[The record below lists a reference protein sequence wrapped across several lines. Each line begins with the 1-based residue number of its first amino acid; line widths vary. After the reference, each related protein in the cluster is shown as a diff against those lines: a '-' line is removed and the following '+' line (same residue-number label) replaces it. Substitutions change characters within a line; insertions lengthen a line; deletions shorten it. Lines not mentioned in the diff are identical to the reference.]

1 MHQTTIVHWA
11 FLWDFLIIYTY
22 LMCSQPWSHDE
33 RKLGLYALFA
43 WMFVSKFI
51 KLIGHYV
58 RHPFD
63 FLLLP
68 VSIVFG
74 YLHGLIKAKAML
86 SLNVV
91 SCESPSSMAPTAQAQ
106 WCLHVAKLHR
116 GVIDADV
123 TLNMADCLGHQRW
136 RRRRRCLSHD
146 PSQSEAAGGWRSLP
160 ASTAE
165 CFLDERKFQVL
176 AARHGTHDANIG
188 VHPLNN
194 STLYFTTRPAMM
206 DDYR

>member
-11 FLWDFLIIYTY
+11 FLWDFLIIYTF
-22 LMCSQPWSHDE
+22 LMCSQPWSSE
-33 RKLGLYALFA
+33 KRKAGLAALLA

-58 RHPFD
+58 RYPVD

-91 SCESPSSMAPTAQAQ
+91 SYPALGLLLSRPNDGRTRRSCIRYWIE
-106 WCLHVAKLHR
+106 
-116 GVIDADV
+116 ADV
-123 TLNMADCLGHQRW
+123 RPNMTDCLGHQRW
-136 RRRRRCLSHD
+136 CRRRRCLSDD
-146 PSQSEAAGGWRSLP
+146 PSQSEAAGGGP
-160 ASTAE
+160 AGKFTSSTAGP
-165 CFLDERKFQVL
+165 FQDERKLQVL
-176 AARHGTHDANIG
+176 TGRHGSHDASIEVLPGTTAHYN
-188 VHPLNN
+188 
-194 STLYFTTRPAMM
+194 TLHVRF
-206 DDYR
+206 